1 MKEPSMKWQWLTK
14 NIVKFTSIGSVLIF
28 VTKKINSE
36 ELAENLKKQDVVL
49 ELLHGDMHQVDRNNV
64 IAR

>member
-1 MKEPSMKWQWLTK
+1 MKWQWLTK

-28 VTKKINSE
+28 VTKKVNSE

-64 IAR
+64 IAG

>member
-1 MKEPSMKWQWLTK
+1 MKWQWLTK

-28 VTKKINSE
+28 VTKKVNSE